1 MVTEDLSIFRRRA
14 RTWLAASMPRR
25 AEEDEGEATTA
36 DAELAQVARARE
48 LQRLLFDGGFAGISV
63 AEKYGGRGLTAA
75 HEQAFDEE
83 ATGYAV
89 PLLFRVPTL
98 GILLPT
104 LLAHAT
110 EEQKERHVPNTRSG
124 AEMWVQLL
132 SEPSGGSDLAGLLT
146 RATNDGDAFVVHG
159 QKVWSTG
166 AHYVDYG
173 LCLARTDRDVPKHR
187 GLTMFIVALRTP
199 GVTAVP

>member
-48 LQRLLFDGGFAGISV
+48 LQRLLFDGGFSGIAV

-75 HEQAFDEE
+75 HEQAFNEE
-83 ATGYAV
+83 AIGYTI

-98 GILLPT
+98 GIILPT
-104 LLAHAT
+104 LLAHGSEA
-110 EEQKERHVPNTRSG
+110 QKVRHAPNILSG
-124 AEMWVQLL
+124 VEMWVQLL

-146 RATNDGDAFVVHG
+146 LATRDGDTFV
-159 QKVWSTG
+159 
-166 AHYVDYG
+166 
-173 LCLARTDRDVPKHR
+173 
-187 GLTMFIVALRTP
+187 
-199 GVTAVP
+199 